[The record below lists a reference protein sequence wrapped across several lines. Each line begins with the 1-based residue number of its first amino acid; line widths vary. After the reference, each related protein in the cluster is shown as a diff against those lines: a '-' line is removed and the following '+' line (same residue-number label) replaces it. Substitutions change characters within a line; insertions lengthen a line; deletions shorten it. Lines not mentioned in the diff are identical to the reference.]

1 MQQEKVKR
9 NAVAIAVSVGAH
21 VALIALLFVLHL
33 RAAPHEE
40 PEELILV
47 NFGITELSSGDFEPA
62 PQETASNP
70 DVQTEQT
77 PTQKQPVVKKQQAPA
92 ESDLRQDVEPAPH
105 LAKAEKARQEAE
117 MKRKREAEEARKR
130 AEAAAE
136 AERKRKAEAG
146 KAINNNVAGAFGRG
160 AEQGN
165 TQGSGTQA
173 NGNQGNPGGSGSSYS
188 LTGRTIVG
196 NGGYPEKPR
205 YSKPIRGTVRVNIV
219 VNNAGR
225 VTDASIRLRGTNITD
240 AAAQRAAIEAAKTT
254 RFNSIAGG
262 GDQEGVITYHFDIK

>member
-9 NAVAIAVSVGAH
+9 NAIAIAVSVGAH

-33 RAAPHEE
+33 RAAPREE

-47 NFGITELSSGDFEPA
+47 NFGITELSSGAFEPA

-117 MKRKREAEEARKR
+117 MK
-130 AEAAAE
+130 
-136 AERKRKAEAG
+136 RKRKAEAG

-254 RFNSIAGG
+254 RFNAIAGG

>member
-33 RAAPHEE
+33 RAAPREE

-47 NFGITELSSGDFEPA
+47 NFGITELSSGAFEPA

-105 LAKAEKARQEAE
+105 
-117 MKRKREAEEARKR
+117 
-130 AEAAAE
+130 
-136 AERKRKAEAG
+136 
-146 KAINNNVAGAFGRG
+146 
-160 AEQGN
+160 
-165 TQGSGTQA
+165 
-173 NGNQGNPGGSGSSYS
+173 
-188 LTGRTIVG
+188 
-196 NGGYPEKPR
+196 
-205 YSKPIRGTVRVNIV
+205 
-219 VNNAGR
+219 
-225 VTDASIRLRGTNITD
+225 
-240 AAAQRAAIEAAKTT
+240 
-254 RFNSIAGG
+254 
-262 GDQEGVITYHFDIK
+262 